1 MTNKKE
7 QAVMY
12 LGPVVRGVVKNG
24 AVFSGGIPGKLE
36 KLTVKKPFI
45 KHLVVP
51 LSEIVRVKAA
61 IAVEGTVEAVAYKR
75 LEAIS
80 EGEIKEI
87 MEGE

>member
-12 LGPVVRGVVKNG
+12 LGPSVRGVVKSG

-36 KLTVKKPFI
+36 KLTMEKPFMKCLI
-45 KHLVVP
+45 VP

-61 IAVEGTVEAVAYKR
+61 VAVEGTVEAVAYNRVK
-75 LEAIS
+75 AIS
-80 EGEIKEI
+80 AEEIKKITEGE
-87 MEGE
+87 